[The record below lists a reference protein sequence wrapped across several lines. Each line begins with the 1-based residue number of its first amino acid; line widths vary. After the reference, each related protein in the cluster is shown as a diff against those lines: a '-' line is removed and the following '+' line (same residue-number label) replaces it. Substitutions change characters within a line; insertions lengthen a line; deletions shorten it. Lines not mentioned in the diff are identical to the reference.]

1 MTNTK
6 YRNLTAGLIGAWFIF
21 SLSASALHLFKTDP
35 SRLPLPLLLGVLTPI
50 ILFSLWYLTSK
61 GFRDFALSLNPR
73 TLTIIQA
80 WRIAAFV
87 FLVLYTYGILPGS
100 FALPAGW
107 GDIAIGATALPV
119 AMTLANSNRRKSFI
133 LWQLLGITDL
143 VMAVTLGAIA
153 RFINPQEFAS
163 PNGITTAPMTVLPLS
178 LIPTFAVPLLFIL
191 HVICIAQARR
201 WSEQP
206 RPQVGGRVGSFAV

>member
-1 MTNTK
+1 MANTK
-6 YRNLTAGLIGAWFIF
+6 YRNLTAGLIAAWFIF

-35 SRLPLPLLLGVLTPI
+35 GRPPLPLLVGVLTPI
-50 ILFSLWYLTSK
+50 ALFFLWYQTSE
-61 GFRDFALSLNPR
+61 GFREFTLSLNPR
-73 TLTIIQA
+73 TLTMIQV
-80 WRIAAFV
+80 WRIEAFT
-87 FLVLYTYGILPGS
+87 FLVLHTYGILPGS

-119 AMTLANSNRRKSFI
+119 ALTLANSNHRKSFI

-143 VMAVTLGAIA
+143 VSAITLGAVA
-153 RFINPQEFAS
+153 RFISAQEFS
-163 PNGITTAPMTVLPLS
+163 SSNGITTAPMTVLPLS
-178 LIPTFAVPLLFIL
+178 LIPTFAVPFLFIL

-206 RPQVGGRVGSFAV
+206 RAHVGGQIGSLAA

>member
-1 MTNTK
+1 MANTK
-6 YRNLTAGLIGAWFIF
+6 YRNLTAGLIAAWFIF

-35 SRLPLPLLLGVLTPI
+35 SRPPLPLLVGVLTPI
-50 ILFSLWYLTSK
+50 ALFFLWYQTSE
-61 GFRDFALSLNPR
+61 GFREFTLSLNPR
-73 TLTIIQA
+73 TLTLVHV
-80 WRIAAFV
+80 WRIEAFT

-107 GDIAIGATALPV
+107 GDIAVGATALPV
-119 AMTLANSNRRKSFI
+119 ALTLANSNHRKSFI

-143 VMAVTLGAIA
+143 VSAITLGAVA
-153 RFINPQEFAS
+153 RFITPQEFS
-163 PNGITTAPMTVLPLS
+163 SSNGITTAPMTVLPLS

-206 RPQVGGRVGSFAV
+206 RAHVGGQIGSLAA